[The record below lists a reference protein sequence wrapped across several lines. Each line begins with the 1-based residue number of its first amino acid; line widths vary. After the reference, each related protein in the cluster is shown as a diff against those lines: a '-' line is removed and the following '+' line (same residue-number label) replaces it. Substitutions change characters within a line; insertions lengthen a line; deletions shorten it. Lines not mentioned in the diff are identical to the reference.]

1 MGRYLNIIR
10 KYIHFSIHKPNKMII
25 SENDNYQIIEINNE
39 GSSLSSTMTL
49 PECSAYITNKY
60 KEQPLAY
67 FNEYKRL
74 KIIHLKSGT
83 IKDVK
88 LQIEF

>member
-1 MGRYLNIIR
+1 
-10 KYIHFSIHKPNKMII
+10 MIP
-25 SENDNYQIIEINNE
+25 SENDNYQIIEVNAD
-39 GSSLSSTMTL
+39 GSSLSSVMTL
-49 PECSAYITNKY
+49 PECTRNITEKY
-60 KEQPLAY
+60 KDQPLAY

-74 KIIHLKSGT
+74 KIVHLKTGT